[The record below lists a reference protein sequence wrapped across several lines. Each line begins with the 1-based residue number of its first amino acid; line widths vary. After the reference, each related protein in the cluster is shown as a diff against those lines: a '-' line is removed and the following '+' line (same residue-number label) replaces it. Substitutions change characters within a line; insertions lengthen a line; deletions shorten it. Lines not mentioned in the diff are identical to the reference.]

1 MERAFEKGLQE
12 LGDGLYAYIQ
22 PDGSWG
28 WSNAGLVAGSDRSLL
43 VDTLFDL
50 RLTREMLDA
59 MDAIT
64 RTRPI
69 GTLVN
74 THANGDHC
82 FGNELLGGA
91 EIITTEACASEMT
104 EMGPQAL
111 DAMLK
116 ADYADPV
123 VGEFVRGAFGAFR
136 FDDITLTTPTRTFK
150 QKLTLPVAEHS
161 VELIEVGP
169 AHTAGDLLAYVPQ
182 ANTIFAGDIL
192 FIGGTPIIWAGP
204 LQNWVNACDLMLEL
218 NVDTVVPGHGP
229 VTDKD
234 GVRDVKAYLE
244 FVDREARQ
252 RFDDGM
258 PARDAAHDIDLGEF
272 ADWSDSE
279 RLVVNVHAMY
289 GEFDPAYQPP
299 PIPEL
304 VVEMAHYAKG

>member
-50 RLTREMLDA
+50 RLTREMLEA

-82 FGNELLGGA
+82 FGNELVGDA
-91 EIITTEACASEMT
+91 EIITTEATASEMT

-136 FDDITLTTPTRTFK
+136 FDDITLTTPTRTFR

-161 VELIEVGP
+161 VDLIEVGP

-182 ANTIFAGDIL
+182 AKTIFAGDIL

-204 LQNWVNACDLMLEL
+204 LQNWVNACDLMLDMD
-218 NVDTVVPGHGP
+218 VDTVVPGHGP

-244 FVDREARQ
+244 FVDREVRQ

-258 PARDAAHDIDLGEF
+258 TARDAAHDIDLGEF

-279 RLVVNVHAMY
+279 RLVVNVHAIY
-289 GEFDPAYQPP
+289 GEVDPAYQPP

-304 VVEMAHYAKG
+304 VVDMAHYAKG